1 VFLKLEEKKL
11 KDKEI
16 MYPSKKSFA
25 KVYIISHLILNVR
38 L

>member
-25 KVYIISHLILNVR
+25 KV
-38 L
+38 